1 MNAQLIRQDNLTVQQ
16 QMMKVS
22 DLATVAHAQM
32 DTKLEEVVA
41 CVTRTGLGNSKQNG
55 WDLHV
60 KQAGVES
67 FLLPLLL
74 MKDPLQEVLSTL
86 ISDEEQGDL
95 ESGHWSSIWSEFNA
109 LLASSH
115 QAAAHLAKDQ
125 SLVPFGQRVVP
136 GLNHESR
143 RGRQEHQRRER
154 GTRLLN
160 WRDDRQVLTAP
171 FKRLCNTR
179 NLHRATSQGLLVLD
193 LESPPS
199 EAIYQDTSSTLL
211 FFPNEGIC
219 KTGIIAGLAMPVR
232 NSRQLRTYRKVYET
246 EDTEDTRLE
255 IWAAVDD
262 EHDFVVITRAPFK
275 KSFTSCYIGRLT
287 DLPSHRD
294 LWRYIDRLKSFD
306 GLRESTIECISI
318 RCLVLVAITHI
329 IRHSRTEG

>member
-1 MNAQLIRQDNLTVQQ
+1 MLSVCGRRNDIQLRKQTKSVQQNLHGFQTSTLRQSQALHTTTQLSAQSLKEALTAIKGLEISNKDGLETLQAHVSANTETMLANAQLIRQDNLTVQQ

-67 FLLPLLL
+67 SMLPLLL

-86 ISDEEQGDL
+86 ISDEEEGDL
-95 ESGHWSSIWSEFNA
+95 ESGHLSSIWSEFNA

-136 GLNHESR
+136 GLYHESR
-143 RGRQEHQRRER
+143 RGRSRQEHWRRER
-154 GTRLLN
+154 GNRLLN
-160 WRDDRQVLTAP
+160 GRDDSQVLTAP
-171 FKRLCNTR
+171 IKRLCHTR

-193 LESPPS
+193 LEFDLES
-199 EAIYQDTSSTLL
+199 AIRGCIPRHFLHHLVLS
-211 FFPNEGIC
+211 
-219 KTGIIAGLAMPVR
+219 KR
-232 NSRQLRTYRKVYET
+232 
-246 EDTEDTRLE
+246 
-255 IWAAVDD
+255 
-262 EHDFVVITRAPFK
+262 
-275 KSFTSCYIGRLT
+275 
-287 DLPSHRD
+287 RD
-294 LWRYIDRLKSFD
+294 L
-306 GLRESTIECISI
+306 
-318 RCLVLVAITHI
+318 
-329 IRHSRTEG
+329 